1 MDIATQTMRQ
11 RASLELANRGH
22 GARVAANARPGEK
35 HSDPIGVLGS
45 LRVLAARL
53 RAGALETVV
62 PAIRE
67 KPRM

>member
-1 MDIATQTMRQ
+1 MQTIRQ
-11 RASLELANRGH
+11 RSALELANREH
-22 GARVAANARPGEK
+22 GARVPANARPCEK

-45 LRVLAARL
+45 LRALAARL

-67 KPRM
+67 KLRM